1 MGSCKKAETQ
11 SERCGRGHEHDAEQC
26 KGLIGKLLRAYT
38 TGDMLTMDYNQNRVN
53 IETNAEG
60 IIVGITFG

>member
-1 MGSCKKAETQ
+1 MGNCKEKKKH
-11 SERCGRGHEHDAEQC
+11 SDCCGKDLDPEQC
-26 KGLIGKLLRAYT
+26 KGLIGRLLRVYK